1 MPLTATSKSMR
12 GSIPHPPH
20 LAKTCFFSFPSTFQ
34 DYWLL
39 LKPRVMSL
47 VIFTG
52 MVGMFLAPGTLH
64 PLKAFASMLCI
75 ALGSGAAGA
84 LNMWYERDIDG
95 LMERTK
101 KRPLPQQKIQPEE
114 ALGFA
119 LLLAVGSVGVMASL
133 LNGLAAFYLALAIGF
148 YVGVYTIWLKRRTS
162 QNIVIGGAAGALP
175 PVIGWASVMGETAL
189 LPWILFGIIF
199 LWTPPHFWSLALYRQ
214 DDYKKAN
221 LPMLPLV
228 SGVKSTKNQI
238 LLYCLALF
246 PLSLLP
252 VYLRELGFFYGVAA
266 VSLNLVFL
274 GLAVKL
280 KFSKSMKG
288 NIRFFLFSILYLF
301 ILFAAMILDSL
312 WSRLEVFS
320 L

>member
-1 MPLTATSKSMR
+1 MPLTATSKPMR
-12 GSIPHPPH
+12 GSVSSLLH
-20 LAKTCFFSFPSTFQ
+20 LPKTYFFSFPSTFL

-52 MVGMFLAPGTLH
+52 MVGMFLAPGALH
-64 PLKAFASMLCI
+64 PLKAFVSILCI
-75 ALGSGAAGA
+75 AIGSGAAGA

-95 LMERTK
+95 VMERTK

-119 LLLAVGSVGVMASL
+119 LLLAFGAIGVMASL
-133 LNGLAAFYLALAIGF
+133 LNSLAAFYLALAIGF
-148 YVGVYTIWLKRRTS
+148 YVGVYTIWLKRKTP

-214 DDYKKAN
+214 EDYQKVN

-228 SGVKSTKNQI
+228 SGVKTTKNQI
-238 LLYCLALF
+238 LLYSVA
-246 PLSLLP
+246 LSLLTLFP
-252 VYLRELGFFYGVAA
+252 IYNQELGFLYGSVAIG
-266 VSLNLVFL
+266 LNLVLL

-280 KFSKSMKG
+280 RFSKDMKED
-288 NIRFFLFSILYLF
+288 IRFFIFSIVYLFLLFS
-301 ILFAAMILDSL
+301 AMAFDKL
-312 WSRLEVFS
+312 WSRLEG
-320 L
+320 LTL